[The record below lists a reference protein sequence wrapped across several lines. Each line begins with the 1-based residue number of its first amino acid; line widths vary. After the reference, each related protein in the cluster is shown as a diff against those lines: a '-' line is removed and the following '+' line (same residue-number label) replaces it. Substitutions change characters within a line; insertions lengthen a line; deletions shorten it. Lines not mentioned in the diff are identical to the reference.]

1 MRTHSRVEV
10 ARECWRLAARTGI
23 YRDSQEELTPW
34 RWDWPSVVPLWFA
47 AAWLMI
53 APRAAETMSRKGW
66 GGHLLNSDSIRKI
79 ETMS

>member
-1 MRTHSRVEV
+1 
-10 ARECWRLAARTGI
+10 
-23 YRDSQEELTPW
+23 
-34 RWDWPSVVPLWFA
+34 
-47 AAWLMI
+47 MI